1 MKTRSAKESTISAL
15 RFRRVVRALRTT
27 WRTAMGRKSAAT
39 SMIVTVELEGGRR
52 GVGEVPTSFAVPHET
67 PDAIGEVL
75 ATARKMLISTD
86 IGDYQAILHRLRRAY
101 PTFHMTRSG
110 LEVALFRANLA
121 YRGEGELAFWSAREK
136 TLETDI
142 TIPFLTDRDE
152 LLAWL
157 NHVSRVGFRAY
168 KVKVSGRC
176 EADLSLVGTV
186 HEFLRRRCPQFTIR
200 LDGNQ
205 GFTQRGCLMLL
216 NRLARNG
223 VAVELMEQPLPKD
236 QYKALKHLAKS
247 SPVPVILDET
257 VFTAEQCRRVAD
269 DGLGHGVNIKIA
281 KSGIAESAA
290 ILRIAR
296 SAGLKLMI
304 GCMTETMIG
313 LSAGIRLAA
322 GTAAFDYVDLDA
334 AHLMFGPARQQGITV
349 SGPRYLLKDGP

>member
-1 MKTRSAKESTISAL
+1 MNPRSAKESTIRAL
-15 RFRRVVRALRTT
+15 RFRRVTRPLRTT
-27 WRTAMGRKSAAT
+27 WHTAMGSKSSAT
-39 SMIVTVELEGGRR
+39 SLIVTMELEGGWC

-67 PDAIGEVL
+67 PDAIREVL
-75 ATARKMLISTD
+75 ATARKMLVSTD

-101 PTFHMTRSG
+101 PTFHMTLAG
-110 LEVALFRANLA
+110 LEVALFRAGLA
-121 YRGEGELAFWSAREK
+121 HRGEGEMAFWGARRR

-142 TIPFLTDRDE
+142 TIPFLTDGDE

-157 NHVSRVGFRAY
+157 NHAWRVGFRAY
-168 KVKVSGRC
+168 KVKVSGQC
-176 EADLSLVGTV
+176 EADLTLVGTV

-205 GFTQRGCLMLL
+205 GFTQRGCLRLL
-216 NRLARNG
+216 DRLARSG

-236 QYKALKHLAKS
+236 QYAALKRLTKS
-247 SPVPVILDET
+247 SPVAIILDET

-269 DGLGHGVNIKIA
+269 DRLGHGVNIKIA

-322 GTAAFDYVDLDA
+322 GTNAFDYVDLDA
-334 AHLMFGPARQQGITV
+334 AHLMFGPRRQQGITV